1 MTFFKDMTQYILLVQ
16 NNVKSDP
23 TSEEWDTF
31 FAAAQQSGIF
41 KGGSEIGYRTVVG
54 DTQSAK
60 MTDHIVGFMRF
71 DSDDKRI
78 ILDLLERHPV
88 VVHGG
93 SVELCEMPES

>member
-1 MTFFKDMTQYILLVQ
+1 MNQYILLIQ
-16 NNVKSDP
+16 GNLKSDP

-31 FAAAQQSGIF
+31 FAATQQSGIF
-41 KGGSEIGYRTVVG
+41 KGGSEIGHRMVVG

-60 MTDHIVGFMRF
+60 VTDHIVGFMRF
-71 DSDDKRI
+71 DSDDKQRI
-78 ILDLLERHPV
+78 LKLLEMHPV